1 MPILHVESGE
11 VQQETPLLAAAL
23 DYIQRGW
30 RVVPLHTV
38 VGGKCTCER
47 PNCGQLGKHPLTRHG
62 LKEGTIDEATVRR
75 WWSEAPTANVGIITG
90 PESGLFMLGPD
101 GQEGVKAVAALERQ
115 NTPLPLTPR
124 ARSGSGSGR
133 HYLFHW
139 PAAGTVKTMANVNG
153 LAIDTRGNGG
163 LFVAPPSLH
172 KSGNRYT
179 WEVHPDALPLA
190 EAPAWLLT
198 WLHDARGTIKP
209 HKKKSQRKK
218 PKPTQADGGKQ
229 LLTVTAGNRLDAV
242 QRATAYLAKCDPAV
256 SGQGGHSQ
264 TFEVARAIVW
274 GFDLGADVGFDLLW
288 QNYNPRCQPPW
299 SEAELRHKCADA
311 DTKPLVKP
319 RGYLLWEGEDGQQ
332 GAAGPGR
339 AESPGGVD
347 EDIEALPMPPPAPWP
362 ELPDAALY
370 GLAGEIVAT
379 LAPETESAPV
389 AILGQLLV
397 AYGSAAGRGPHFLV
411 EGDAHHTNLFQ
422 CLVGDSSRGR
432 KGTSRGRVMQLMEH
446 ADSDW
451 RTRCI
456 AGGLSTGAGLIFHVR
471 DQLVK
476 KEPVK
481 KQGRVVGY
489 QEVVVDEGVADKRL
503 LVDESEFAQVLRV
516 MEREG
521 NNLSPVVRQ
530 AWDTGNLRNLTK
542 NDPNRA
548 TGAHVSISAHIT
560 RPELKALLKHTD
572 ALNGFANRF
581 LWLAVRRA
589 RLLPD
594 GGRALEVSPLGVR
607 LRHALAA
614 ARHVGC
620 MQRTEEAKRLWHE
633 FYPKLT
639 AERPGLYGA
648 VTGRAEAQVLR
659 LSMVFALLDGR
670 ADIDVPHLHAALALW
685 SYADASA
692 RLIFGTEA
700 EDPLPGLVL
709 AKLREA
715 PGGLTRTELRDAF
728 HRNLSGGHLL
738 AALAVLRDRGDA
750 RGEKVDHTGGRPAE
764 RWHAVRPNDKT
775 TEAPDA
781 GADAP
786 LRSLCRSVVSPSP
799 VNEAGAAAG
808 EVVEL

>member
-1 MPILHVESGE
+1 MPILHVQSGE
-11 VQQETPLLAAAL
+11 VQQENPLLAAAL
-23 DYIQRGW
+23 DYIRHGW
-30 RVVPLHTV
+30 RVVPLHSV
-38 VGGKCTCER
+38 VDGKCTCDR
-47 PNCGQLGKHPLTRHG
+47 PSCGQPGKHPLTRHG
-62 LKEGTIDEATVRR
+62 LKDGTTDEATVRH
-75 WWSEAPTANVGIITG
+75 WWREAPTANVGIVTG
-90 PESGLFMLGPD
+90 PDSGLFMLGPD
-101 GQEGVKAVAALERQ
+101 GQEGVEALAALERQ
-115 NTPLPLTPR
+115 NTTLPPTPR
-124 ARSGSGSGR
+124 ARSGSGAGR
-133 HYLFHW
+133 HYLFLW
-139 PAAGTVKTMANVNG
+139 PSAGTVKTMANVNG
-153 LAIDTRGNGG
+153 LPLDTRGSGG

-172 KSGNRYT
+172 KSGNRYA
-179 WEVHPDALPLA
+179 WEVNPGAVPLA

-198 WLHDARGTIKP
+198 WLQDAKGENKLR
-209 HKKKSQRKK
+209 RKK
-218 PKPTQADGGKQ
+218 TNPAQAGSGKL
-229 LLTVTAGNRLDAV
+229 LLTVAAGDRPDAV
-242 QRATAYLAKCDPAV
+242 QRAIAYLAKCGP
-256 SGQGGHSQ
+256 SISQQGGHDQ
-264 TFEVARAIVW
+264 TFEVARAVVW
-274 GFDLGADVGFDLLW
+274 GFDLGAVVGFDVLW
-288 QNYNPRCQPPW
+288 HHYNPRCQPPW

-311 DTKPLVKP
+311 DTKPFDKP
-319 RGYLLWEGEDGQQ
+319 RGYLLREGEDGQQ
-332 GAAGPGR
+332 GAARPGR
-339 AESPGGVD
+339 AEAPGGVD

-362 ELPDAALY
+362 ELPAAALY
-370 GLAGEIVAT
+370 GLAGEIVTT

-397 AYGSAAGRGPHFLV
+397 AFGSAAGRGPHFLV
-411 EGDAHHTNLFQ
+411 EGDLHHVNLFL
-422 CLVGDSSRGR
+422 CLVGESSRGR

-451 RTRCI
+451 RARCI

-471 DQLVK
+471 DRLVK

-481 KQGRVVGY
+481 KQGRVVDY

-503 LVDESEFAQVLRV
+503 LIDESEFAQVLRV

-542 NDPNRA
+542 SDPNRA

-560 RPELKALLKHTD
+560 RPELKALLKHND
-572 ALNGFANRF
+572 AFNGFANRY

-594 GGRALEVSPLGVR
+594 GGRALDVSPLGVR
-607 LRHALAA
+607 LYHTLAA
-614 ARHVGC
+614 ARKVGC

-659 LSMVFALLDGR
+659 LSMVYALLDGR
-670 ADIDVPHLHAALALW
+670 VDIDVPHLRAALALW

-692 RLIFGTEA
+692 RLIFGAEA

-709 AKLREA
+709 AKLRDA

-728 HRNLSGGHLL
+728 QRNLSGGHLL
-738 AALAVLRDRGDA
+738 AALAMLRDRGDA
-750 RGEKVDHTGGRPAE
+750 RAEKVDHTGGRPAE
-764 RWHAVRPNDKT
+764 RWHAVRPNDRT

-781 GADAP
+781 GTDAP